1 MFVLRPVLFF
11 LHAGFGFDVRY
22 EVPNRV
28 STFPTSGMLPCRER
42 DRPRRQLT
50 GEHRQDQQ
58 VEQDERAELDPEN
71 DKGSFH
77 VSGCAVFARNRRF
90 ARVAAPFSRENATS
104 TRKCQ
109 VSGAGCE
116 DVPAAHA
123 GVLADP
129 EVAEW
134 LTKTARDARRRGWWD
149 AYDEAMPTSF
159 ADYVELGSEATH
171 AHYFEI
177 DLIPGLLQ
185 TEDYALALMETT
197 APQEDK
203 QTIQARTELRMRRQE
218 RLHAGELSLWAIID
232 ESALLRGTGTPAT
245 RRAQLRHLLGA
256 MDMPNIVLQILPL
269 RAGAHVASGSPVGQL
284 HFPEPIPSVVFV
296 DNVAGSLYI
305 EEPDEVARF
314 STAFDHLR
322 ATALDARESR
332 KLLNAALKAVDSM
345 R

>member
-1 MFVLRPVLFF
+1 MAKSSLPTVRKRRLAATLRSLREQ
-11 LHAGFGFDVRY
+11 AGVTPEQVMQEMDWSRSKVSKVETANIGVSVSDVRVLCDLY
-22 EVPNRV
+22 
-28 STFPTSGMLPCRER
+28 
-42 DRPRRQLT
+42 
-50 GEHRQDQQ
+50 
-58 VEQDERAELDPEN
+58 RAE
-71 DKGSFH
+71 
-77 VSGCAVFARNRRF
+77 
-90 ARVAAPFSRENATS
+90 
-104 TRKCQ
+104 
-109 VSGAGCE
+109 
-116 DVPAAHA
+116 
-123 GVLADP
+123 P

-134 LTKTARDARRRGWWD
+134 LTQTARDARRRGWWD

-159 ADYVELGSEATH
+159 ADYVELESEATH

-197 APQEDK
+197 APQEDE
-203 QTIQARTELRMRRQE
+203 QNIQARTELRMRRQE
-218 RLHAGELSLWAIID
+218 RLHAGDLSLWAIID
-232 ESALLRGTGTPAT
+232 ESALLRGTGTQAT
-245 RRAQLRHLLGA
+245 RRAQLRHLLDA

-269 RAGAHVASGSPVGQL
+269 RAGAHAASGSPFGQL

-332 KLLNAALKAVDSM
+332 KLLNAALRAVDSV